1 MFFKIFETIIKQYKL
16 AKNNAKKEVDNLDD
30 LELIQSISADIDFTK
45 IFNYL
50 YETVRG
56 LLIYAKEGDFDKLFI
71 EENLIPQLA
80 QIIMKCYHEY
90 SDLVMKLTCKIVN
103 KNVITDD
110 DKMYDLI
117 NYVIGTIKCFT
128 QTHKEV

>member
-1 MFFKIFETIIKQYKL
+1 MK
-16 AKNNAKKEVDNLDD
+16 AKSEMDNKDD
-30 LELIQSISADIDFTK
+30 LEMLRSISGDVDFTK
-45 IFNYL
+45 MFNYL

-71 EENLIPQLA
+71 DGGLIPQLA
-80 QIIMKCYHEY
+80 QIIMKCYHEH
-90 SDLVMKLTCKIVN
+90 SDIIMKLTCKIVN

-128 QTHKEV
+128 

>member
-1 MFFKIFETIIKQYKL
+1 M
-16 AKNNAKKEVDNLDD
+16 
-30 LELIQSISADIDFTK
+30 DFTK
-45 IFNYL
+45 IFGYL

-80 QIIMKCYHEY
+80 SIIIKCYHEH
-90 SDLVMKLTCKIVN
+90 SDIIMKLTCKIVN
-103 KNVITDD
+103 KNVITDEN
-110 DKMYDLI
+110 KMYDLI

-128 QTHKEV
+128 QTNKEVQRNTVQNQMIAVLSKAL